1 MGSVIEHRGPD
12 DYGHYCGR
20 GIGLGMRRLSIIDLA
35 GGHQPIANEDETVWV
50 VLNGEI
56 YNFKELRAQ
65 LQRKGHLFRTQTDTE
80 TIVHLYEDEGP
91 SFLKRLRGMFAVAL
105 WDARRERLILGRD
118 RIGEKP
124 LYVRRTSKTILFAS
138 ELKSILQVEDV
149 PRRLNPLALQEYLAL
164 GYVPAP
170 MTMIDGI
177 EKILPGHYLCFE
189 KGRWEDIEYW
199 DVPFGQTEVRSER
212 EWIEQLREKLL
223 ETVKVQLVSDV
234 PLGAFLSG
242 GVDSSAIV
250 AAMAKLTGRSVKTY
264 SIGYESKHSYYNELN
279 YAKLVADA
287 FSTDHHEIIVRP
299 QMTELLPKLVWHLDE
314 PVADSAC
321 LTTYLV
327 SRLARQSVTVILSG
341 VGGDELFGGYRRYLG
356 DSVLAWYR
364 FLPSSIRRRWLPA
377 LLKRVPRART
387 SASKDYARYA
397 AAFIETAERESAG
410 RYMSY
415 VTLFSP
421 LVQQELLCR
430 RLINTDGQNDS
441 AEALHK
447 YFARYVGGD
456 SLQRIIYTDLKTSLP
471 DDLLALTDRMS
482 MAASIECRAPL
493 LDHEL
498 IELTTRMPSSLKV
511 RGLSLKYLLKK
522 AVAPWLPREIVNRKK
537 RGFGAPIGAWMRE
550 DLQPLI
556 AELLSQE
563 QVQRRGLFQWQ
574 TIKQLL
580 DAHQKQQCD
589 YTDQLFALIIFEL
602 WCRNFLDRK
611 PINHDLNALGSAA
624 VLRTH

>member
-1 MGSVIEHRGPD
+1 
-12 DYGHYCGR
+12 
-20 GIGLGMRRLSIIDLA
+20 
-35 GGHQPIANEDETVWV
+35 
-50 VLNGEI
+50 
-56 YNFKELRAQ
+56 
-65 LQRKGHLFRTQTDTE
+65 
-80 TIVHLYEDEGP
+80 
-91 SFLKRLRGMFAVAL
+91 
-105 WDARRERLILGRD
+105 
-118 RIGEKP
+118 
-124 LYVRRTSKTILFAS
+124 
-138 ELKSILQVEDV
+138 
-149 PRRLNPLALQEYLAL
+149 
-164 GYVPAP
+164 
-170 MTMIDGI
+170 
-177 EKILPGHYLCFE
+177 
-189 KGRWEDIEYW
+189 
-199 DVPFGQTEVRSER
+199 
-212 EWIEQLREKLL
+212 
-223 ETVKVQLVSDV
+223 
-234 PLGAFLSG
+234 
-242 GVDSSAIV
+242 
-250 AAMAKLTGRSVKTY
+250 MAKLTGRSVKTY
-264 SIGYESKHSYYNELN
+264 SIGYESKHNYYNELN